1 MTDAPTTDD
10 VRDVWVDYH
19 LNPVAPRAEG
29 IALVPEYQA
38 AFDAWLETIRADERE
53 RNREADG
60 VAAYLA
66 VESALIDLRAKV
78 QKLHEAPYPHIH
90 YGGEPT
96 GWRVALNAVLILLD
110 QYGSNDE

>member
-1 MTDAPTTDD
+1 MKKSICGQDDCPTP
-10 VRDVWVDYH
+10 YEFCE
-19 LNPVAPRAEG
+19 AC
-29 IALVPEYQA
+29 
-38 AFDAWLETIRADERE
+38 IRADERE

-66 VESALIDLRAKV
+66 VENVLIDLRGKV